1 VKTTSE
7 GDKENT
13 MFRTNLALK
22 EQSDAA
28 VIAAFQAGDRDAF
41 RYLVDRYKE
50 RVRNVVYSIFNDKTL
65 VDDLAQEVFIRV
77 YKALPTFRS
86 ESAFYTWVYR
96 IAVNRCRDEI
106 RSRKLRK
113 IFSLHSLTEN
123 PDETMPHEFAEAPED
138 NSARELVALGLQA
151 IPEKFRLPIVLKD
164 IEGLSYDEI
173 AGVLDCEVG
182 TVKSRLSRGRALL
195 RKKLE
200 PIWKA
205 E

>member
-1 VKTTSE
+1 
-7 GDKENT
+7 
-13 MFRTNLALK
+13 MFRTNLALR

-28 VIAAFQAGDRDAF
+28 IIAVFQAGDRDAF
-41 RYLVDRYKE
+41 RYLVERYKE
-50 RVRNVVYSIFNDKTL
+50 RVRNVIYSIFNDKTL

-77 YKALPTFRS
+77 YKALPTFRN

-123 PDETMPHEFAEAPED
+123 PDETLPQEFAEAPED

-164 IEGLSYDEI
+164 IEGMSYEEI
-173 AGVLDCEVG
+173 AGVLGCEIG

-200 PIWKA
+200 PIWKT